1 MMISTNAPRLLSN
14 WRIIGLV
21 SLLQRCRRARAS
33 AGTSAPTTCA
43 DSDADHAGF
52 AVRATGGLHRGS
64 FAWYPGRNLTRKLHE
79 PCACSPLSG
88 PTVRMYIRVDLPGVD
103 PPGVTA
109 PAVVV
114 DWTVGCTVSGR
125 SHGTAP
131 APGRN
136 LTRKLHEPCVC
147 SPLSGPTYGADVHS
161 PRGGRPTWSDCA
173 GRRCG
178 LDGGLH
184 RGSFAWYPGR
194 NLTRKLHEPCVC
206 SPLSGPTYGA
216 DVHSP
221 RGGRPTWSDCAGRR
235 CGLDG
240 GLHRGSF
247 AWYPGRNLTRKLHEP
262 CVCSPLSGPTY
273 GADVHSPRGGRP
285 TWSDCA
291 GRRCGLDG
299 GLHRGSFAWYPGRN
313 LTRKLHEPCACSPLS
328 GPTYGADVHS
338 PRGGRPTW
346 SDCAGRRCGLDG
358 GLHRGS
364 FAWHPGPKL

>member
-52 AVRATGGLHRGS
+52 ACNLAHTARGTPS
-64 FAWYPGRNLTRKLHE
+64 
-79 PCACSPLSG
+79 
-88 PTVRMYIRVDLPGVD
+88 
-103 PPGVTA
+103 
-109 PAVVV
+109 
-114 DWTVGCTVSGR
+114 
-125 SHGTAP
+125 
-131 APGRN
+131 
-136 LTRKLHEPCVC
+136 
-147 SPLSGPTYGADVHS
+147 
-161 PRGGRPTWSDCA
+161 RPTSRSCA

-206 SPLSGPTYGA
+206 SPLSGPTY
-216 DVHSP
+216 D
-221 RGGRPTWSDCAGRR
+221 
-235 CGLDG
+235 
-240 GLHRGSF
+240 
-247 AWYPGRNLTRKLHEP
+247 
-262 CVCSPLSGPTY
+262 
-273 GADVHSPRGGRP
+273 ADVHSPRGGRP

-358 GLHRGS
+358 G
-364 FAWHPGPKL
+364 FAPWVVRMAPGP